1 MSPKLLIGLLVV
13 LVVFVGVN
21 ALLAQQQQKPKL
33 SVVQGGAQNTPA
45 GKGQSGLGSSGAAAG
60 GLGGGGGSAW

>member
-21 ALLAQQQQKPKL
+21 ALLAQQKPKL
-33 SVVQGGAQNTPA
+33 TVVPGGAQNTP
-45 GKGQSGLGSSGAAAG
+45 GGRGQSGLGATGYAGG
-60 GLGGGGGSAW
+60 GLG